1 MLWERKKRLSSHELG
16 TFFKKCFF
24 FNFLIWS
31 KTRVMK
37 TIHKTLMGLSGFQIV
52 RVEVFQINNSQIKH
66 TAIAWE
72 TQGLIHTC
80 SAGAQHTFSD
90 WEQSCRV
97 FQALWWIYI
106 YIHQSA
112 WNTQHQNLMRH
123 ILNFIAF
130 VFVCY
135 FWIFQGTFGIKIL
148 DSQLVCNEKFQSFVE
163 LWKIPH
169 RGLVALVEVKYTVKC
184 KRILQ
189 QAIFKRSSPASV
201 GDKLKLFSVYY
212 L

>member
-90 WEQSCRV
+90 WEQ
-97 FQALWWIYI
+97 
-106 YIHQSA
+106 
-112 WNTQHQNLMRH
+112 TQHQNLMRH